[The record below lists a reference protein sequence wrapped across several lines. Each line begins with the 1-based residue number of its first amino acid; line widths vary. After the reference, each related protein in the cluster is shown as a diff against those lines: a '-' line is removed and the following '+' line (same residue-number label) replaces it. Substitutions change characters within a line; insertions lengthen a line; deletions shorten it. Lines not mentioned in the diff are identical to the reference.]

1 MPDKKLFLIAAIAYK
16 YCADSASAA
25 PAIRFDDMPLMIV
38 LWEAALDYE
47 TWLKADKACTRRMS

>member
-38 LWEAALDYE
+38 LWEAALDYDVAE
-47 TWLKADKACTRRMS
+47 SRQGLHP